1 TPVPSPTPT
10 MPPPTG
16 VPTTGADLSWMEQG
30 KWTDPPI
37 VVKKAAIA
45 NAVAQGQPTFLQI
58 PSLQLTTAVE
68 GMGWDRAIGP
78 DGNLYSQWDDIHF
91 AAGWLKNSAVP
102 GSDGN
107 VVLTGHNNVFGAV
120 FRDLWRVK
128 AGEPII
134 VHADGERFVYVVDNV
149 IVRPEWNAS
158 AAQRAET
165 ASYITQTTDQRL
177 TLVSCWPPNSN
188 THRVFVEAHLVPYEE
203 VPLQMPL
210 QWQSGKPAL
219 TQ

>member
-1 TPVPSPTPT
+1 MQSGRWVEPPVVTHKVFNQPLLNRAQPS
-10 MPPPTG
+10 
-16 VPTTGADLSWMEQG
+16 
-30 KWTDPPI
+30 
-37 VVKKAAIA
+37 
-45 NAVAQGQPTFLQI
+45 FLEI
-58 PSLQLTTAVE
+58 PSLQLATTVE
-68 GMGWDRAIGP
+68 EMGWDRAIGAN
-78 DGNLYSQWDDIHF
+78 GELYSRWDDIHF